1 MSGIGMRVRQDESGQ
16 TSGAKESSSQGAGAQ
31 AGAIVIDR
39 RFMVLTDM
47 PCGEFAGLPAFV
59 AQHRPTAEARSRTS
73 ERALAPL
80 IAVKTRRD
88 APPRANL
95 PNFLNAYNTSL
106 LMPLGHGAGAGE
118 YWIVCDAPPG
128 PSLRDMLGTGGVP
141 PTEAEMT
148 ATYLRP
154 LAVAVGRLQSLGL
167 AHRAIR
173 PANLYRSIES
183 GRILLAPGCVM
194 PPAFAQ
200 PALYEPPSV
209 GICSPPARGLGA
221 PSDDVYALG
230 VILLELALGR
240 PPMSGLDEE
249 QILWRKLE
257 LGSFQALTMNE
268 RLSPVLISLLRVM
281 LSDDPQNRPT
291 LDALAEHGVGAERPK
306 APRPEPRA
314 PRPLMLGKT
323 PVWTARMLAVAFAR
337 QPTEALA
344 LLRSGTVDQWLRRA
358 LEQSL
363 PAGRI
368 EEALRTARERATDGG
383 DTMILMQTVALLDPL
398 APMFWAG
405 CWFWPDAAPSLLASH
420 MITGSGG
427 DALQD
432 AMRHGALRQ
441 WASLTGRNF
450 RLLIEDLERRMA
462 KATRLSS
469 VPLRLPMLGYGLNPY
484 LACNSPT
491 LAGSCVLLP
500 QQLLTALEGI
510 VTTLPASTG
519 RLLDPPMLALLAAR
533 SEDMAGGADLA
544 VPSDADM
551 RLLDLHGLAQAQL
564 KNLTMSRDPGAPDG
578 VAAAGRNSPLALPK
592 LAARML
598 PAARERLLGW
608 PGKGR
613 RRSRLERLEQAA
625 VQGDLVA
632 MLDLACRDDAWSADD
647 TAMTE
652 ARARAEAI
660 RNAIQASVN
669 AGNARARAA
678 RVVGGEIA
686 VAVAIVALV
695 GAIAGGI
702 IL

>member
-1 MSGIGMRVRQDESGQ
+1 MSGIGLRARQDEGGQ
-16 TSGAKESSSQGAGAQ
+16 QGDAQGGGAQ
-31 AGAIVIDR
+31 AGAVVIDG
-39 RFMVLTDM
+39 RFMVLPDM

-59 AQHRPTAEARSRTS
+59 AQHRTAVGPGSRST
-73 ERALAPL
+73 ERALTPL

-128 PSLRDMLGTGGVP
+128 PSLRDMLGDRGTP
-141 PTEAEMT
+141 PSEVEMT
-148 ATYLRP
+148 STYLRP
-154 LAVAVGRLQSLGL
+154 LALAVARLQSLGL

-173 PANLYRSIES
+173 PANLFRSLES
-183 GRILLAPGCVM
+183 GRILLAPGCVT
-194 PPAFAQ
+194 PPAFGQ
-200 PALYEPPSV
+200 PTLYEPPSV
-209 GICSPPARGLGA
+209 AICAPPARGLGA

-230 VILLELALGR
+230 VVLLELALGR
-240 PPMSGLDEE
+240 PPMTGLDEE

-291 LDALAEHGVGAERPK
+291 LEALAENGVGAERPK

-344 LLRSGTVDQWLRRA
+344 LLRAGTVDQWLRRA

-368 EEALRTARERATDGG
+368 EEAVRSARDRATDNG

-405 CWFWPDAAPSLLASH
+405 SWFWPDAAPSILASH
-420 MITGSGG
+420 MITGNGG
-427 DALQD
+427 EALQD
-432 AMRHGALRQ
+432 ALRHNALRQ
-441 WASLTGRNF
+441 WTSLTGRNF

-462 KATRLSS
+462 KITRLQS
-469 VPLRLPMLGYGLNPY
+469 VSLRLPVLGYGLNPY
-484 LACNSPT
+484 LACNSPA
-491 LAGSCVLLP
+491 LVGSCVLLP
-500 QQLLTALEGI
+500 QHLLATLEKLVSTI
-510 VTTLPASTG
+510 PAAAP
-519 RLLDPPMLALLAAR
+519 RLLDPQMLALLAAR
-533 SEDMAGGADLA
+533 SEDTMGGAELV
-544 VPSDADM
+544 VPADADV
-551 RLLDLHGLAQAQL
+551 RLLDLHALAQAQL
-564 KNLTMSRDPGAPDG
+564 KTLTMSRDPAASTGAS
-578 VAAAGRNSPLALPK
+578 AADRKTPPGLPK
-592 LAARML
+592 LAARLL
-598 PAARERLLGW
+598 PAARERLLNW

-613 RRSRLERLEQAA
+613 RRSRLERLDQAA
-625 VQGDLVA
+625 AQGDLVA
-632 MLDLACRDDAWSADD
+632 MLDLACRDDAWAADD
-647 TAMTE
+647 AAMNE
-652 ARARAEAI
+652 ARLRAEAI
-660 RNAIQASVN
+660 RAAIQDSAD
-669 AGNARARAA
+669 AGAFRARAA

-686 VAVAIVALV
+686 VAIGIIAIV

-702 IL
+702 IF

>member
-1 MSGIGMRVRQDESGQ
+1 MSGIGMRARQDDGG
-16 TSGAKESSSQGAGAQ
+16 GAQGSGAQ
-31 AGAIVIDR
+31 AGSVVIDR
-39 RFMVLTDM
+39 RFVVLPDM
-47 PCGEFAGLPAFV
+47 PCGEFAGLPAFI
-59 AQHRPTAEARSRTS
+59 AQHRPSEAPKGP
-73 ERALAPL
+73 ERALTPL

-95 PNFLNAYNTSL
+95 ANFLNAYNTSL
-106 LMPLGHGAGAGE
+106 LMPLAHGTGAGE

-128 PSLRDMLGTGGVP
+128 PSLRDMLGDNGVP
-141 PTEAEMT
+141 PSEAELT

-154 LAVAVGRLQSLGL
+154 LAVAVARLQSLGL

-173 PANLYRSIES
+173 PANLYRSLES

-200 PALYEPPSV
+200 PVLYEPPSV
-209 GICSPPARGLGA
+209 GICDPAARGQGA
-221 PSDDVYALG
+221 SSDDVYALG
-230 VILLELALGR
+230 VVLLELALGR
-240 PPMSGLDEE
+240 PPMTGLDEE

-291 LDALAEHGVGAERPK
+291 LDALGENGVGAERPK
-306 APRPEPRA
+306 APRPESRA
-314 PRPLMLGKT
+314 PRPLMVGKT

-337 QPTEALA
+337 QSTEALA
-344 LLRSGTVDQWLRRA
+344 LLRAGTVDQWLRRA

-368 EEALRTARERATDGG
+368 EEAVRGARERATDSG

-405 CWFWPDAAPSLLASH
+405 QWFWPDAAPSLLASH

-427 DALQD
+427 EALQD
-432 AMRHGALRQ
+432 AIRHGALRQ
-441 WASLTGRNF
+441 WASLTGRNI
-450 RLLIEDLERRMA
+450 RLLVEDLERRLA
-462 KATRLSS
+462 KATRLQS
-469 VPLRLPMLGYGLNPY
+469 VSLRLPMLGFGLNPY
-484 LACNSPT
+484 LACNSPA
-491 LAGSCVLLP
+491 LAGNCVLLP
-500 QQLLTALEGI
+500 QHLIAALERI
-510 VTTLPASTG
+510 VPSLPPSNG
-519 RLLDPPMLALLAAR
+519 RLLDTQMLAFLAAR
-533 SEDMAGGADLA
+533 SEESAGGDELA
-544 VPSDADM
+544 VPTDADD
-551 RLLDLHGLAQAQL
+551 RLLDLQALAQAQL
-564 KNLTMSRDPGAPDG
+564 KDLTMGRDP
-578 VAAAGRNSPLALPK
+578 AASSSTATARNAPLALPK

-598 PAARERLLGW
+598 PAARERLLNW

-647 TAMTE
+647 AAMSE
-652 ARARAEAI
+652 ARVRANAI
-660 RNAIQASVN
+660 RHAVQASAA
-669 AGNARARAA
+669 AGAARARAA
-678 RVVGGEIA
+678 RVVGGEIG
-686 VAVAIVALV
+686 VAIGIIALV
-695 GAIAGGI
+695 GAIAGGF